1 MILNTAQTIK
11 YFPEFIELNLDQ
23 SQLDQFENKK
33 SLNSYV
39 LNQVQGRFALIP
51 NIKDIPTLLYIY
63 EILKEN
69 VRGIAVKDI
78 KNIEIFNNDL
88 EDIIIPENHNLD
100 LIDFYDQLVSTSIN
114 FESSELV
121 DTLNLNLSEIWGNQ
135 NQDEDIIQSIK
146 KIISENSHMLKK
158 AKVLNLTGEAPA
170 VFVFF
175 LMRIISYQVSEIF
188 YQLDNSKERL
198 KIK

>member
-11 YFPEFIELNLDQ
+11 YFPEFIELNLEQ
-23 SQLDQFENKK
+23 SQLDQFENKN

-51 NIKDIPTLLYIY
+51 NIKDIPTLLYLY

-114 FESSELV
+114 FESSEPV
-121 DTLNLNLSEIWGNQ
+121 DTLNLNLSEVWGNQ
-135 NQDEDIIQSIK
+135 NQNEDIILYIK
-146 KIISENSHMLKK
+146 KIISENTHMLKK
-158 AKVLNLTGEAPA
+158 AKVLNITGEAPA

-188 YQLDNSKERL
+188 YQLDRSKERL

>member
-135 NQDEDIIQSIK
+135 NQDEDIILSIK